1 MAAAPVQL
9 AGAADVMCCG
19 SWMAEVGAL
28 CPEEE
33 HLGSTSGQYS
43 KAVEQGS
50 TAGQY
55 IMRHEE

>member
-1 MAAAPVQL
+1 
-9 AGAADVMCCG
+9 
-19 SWMAEVGAL
+19 MAEVGAL